1 MQGTGDVQNS
11 LINVSVCVL
20 WIIYRHETQEALLL
34 SL

>member
-11 LINVSVCVL
+11 FGNVSVCVL
-20 WIIYRHETQEALLL
+20 WIIYRHETQKALLL